1 MEFLPRKPRGG
12 TAPSRRPSGSR
23 QRTPGGGPGSPPPHD
38 RAPGGKRDRASGTKH
53 DRASGATRQRPSG
66 VTHERASSATHER
79 ASSSTRDRAFDA
91 TREVAAEAT
100 VERPSSATSEAYT
113 KVRTAEVTDGDVGIR
128 LDRWFSRQIPELG
141 HGRLQKL
148 LRTGQVRVNG
158 ARAAANMRLEA
169 GQTIRIPPLPG
180 LGDKPAPGPRVSKV
194 SDADTRDLQARV
206 LYRDD
211 DVIALNKPAGL
222 AVQGGTGTSRHLD
235 GMLDALQ
242 FDAKERPKLVHRL
255 DRDTSGV
262 LLLARS
268 SRAAA
273 ALTRAF
279 RGRGVEKT
287 YWALVLGVPKPKQGT
302 IDLALAKATGPT
314 GREKMEESEEG
325 DDAVT
330 DYRVRENMKRAAWV
344 ELWPHTGRTHQL
356 RAHMAAIG
364 TPIIGDQKYG
374 GPDSKLP
381 GISPKL
387 HLHAAQIALRLPSG
401 KAVTIAAPLPE
412 HMAQTWAL
420 FGFEVP
426 KSMRQ
431 E

>member
-1 MEFLPRKPRGG
+1 MP
-12 TAPSRRPSGSR
+12 TAEPA
-23 QRTPGGGPGSPPPHD
+23 TPEA
-38 RAPGGKRDRASGTKH
+38 APAKVG
-53 DRASGATRQRPSG
+53 
-66 VTHERASSATHER
+66 
-79 ASSSTRDRAFDA
+79 
-91 TREVAAEAT
+91 
-100 VERPSSATSEAYT
+100 
-113 KVRTAEVTDGDVGIR
+113 VRTAAVKADDVGMR
-128 LDRWFSRQIPELG
+128 LDRWFAREIPELG
-141 HGRLQKL
+141 HTRLQKL
-148 LRTGQVRVNG
+148 LRTGQVRIDGGRV
-158 ARAAANMRLEA
+158 AANARLAA

-180 LGDKPAPGPRVSKV
+180 LGEKRPDAPRAPKV

-206 LYRDD
+206 LYKDD

-242 FDAKERPKLVHRL
+242 FDAAERPKLVHRL

-268 SRAAA
+268 QRAAA

-279 RGRGVEKT
+279 RGRDVEKT

-325 DDAVT
+325 DDATT
-330 DYRVRENMKRAAWV
+330 DYRVRENVKRAAWV
-344 ELWPHTGRTHQL
+344 ELWPRTGRTHQL

-364 TPIIGDQKYG
+364 TPIVGDHKYG
-374 GPDSKLP
+374 GVEAKVP
-381 GISPKL
+381 GIAPKL
-387 HLHAAQIALRLPSG
+387 HLHAAQISLRLPSG
-401 KAVTIAAPLPE
+401 KRVTIAAPLPE
-412 HMAQTWAL
+412 HMAETWAF

-426 KSMRQ
+426 AGTQQR
-431 E
+431 

>member
-1 MEFLPRKPRGG
+1 MPKAKRSPHKARPGSGRTGRDNRKGVEFLPRKPRGERG
-12 TAPSRRPSGSR
+12 VGAAGERANRKL
-23 QRTPGGGPGSPPPHD
+23 SPPAKRAAGSGRGAPPPLDSEDIGTPAPHP
-38 RAPGGKRDRASGTKH
+38 APADPASH
-53 DRASGATRQRPSG
+53 
-66 VTHERASSATHER
+66 
-79 ASSSTRDRAFDA
+79 
-91 TREVAAEAT
+91 
-100 VERPSSATSEAYT
+100 T
-113 KVRTAEVTDGDVGIR
+113 KVRMAEVKEGDVGMR
-128 LDRWFSRQIPELG
+128 LDRWFSREIPALP

-148 LRTGQVRVNG
+148 LRTGQVRVSG
-158 ARAAANMRLEA
+158 ARVGANARLEA
-169 GQTIRIPPLPG
+169 GQTIRIPPIPG
-180 LGDKPAPGPRVSKV
+180 LSENPAPAPRAPRV
-194 SDADTRDLQARV
+194 SDADARDLQARV

-235 GMLDALQ
+235 GMLEALQ
-242 FDAKERPKLVHRL
+242 FDAGERPKLVHRL

-302 IDLALAKATGPT
+302 IDLALAKSTGPT

-330 DYRVRENMKRAAWV
+330 DYRVRENMKRASWV

-374 GPDSKLP
+374 GPESKLP

-401 KAVTIAAPLPE
+401 KQVTIAAPLPE

-431 E
+431 Q